1 MNFDNTSKGKK
12 LAYSILFDVCGYISF
27 VIPIFD
33 IIWAP
38 AAAYLMTKMYQGRSG
53 KIAGVIAFIEEA
65 LPGFDVIPT
74 FTLMWVYTFI
84 FKTQEETVIDVE

>member
-1 MNFDNTSKGKK
+1 MNFDNANKSKK
-12 LAYSILFDVCGYISF
+12 LAYSILFDACGYISF